1 MTSILI
7 LSVAALGMLIGWYSR
22 EIKIYIDARRRED
35 NIMRIIQDRLER
47 KEANQ

>member
-7 LSVAALGMLIGWYSR
+7 LSVAALSFLIGWYSR
-22 EIKIYIDARRRED
+22 EIKIKFDEERRV
-35 NIMRIIQDRLER
+35 DRLFRHYQELAE

>member
-7 LSVAALGMLIGWYSR
+7 LSVAAVCIPLGWYAR

>member
-7 LSVAALGMLIGWYSR
+7 LSVAAVCIPLGWYAR
-22 EIKIYIDARRRED
+22 EIKIYIDEERRV
-35 NIMRIIQDRLER
+35 DRLFRHYQELAE